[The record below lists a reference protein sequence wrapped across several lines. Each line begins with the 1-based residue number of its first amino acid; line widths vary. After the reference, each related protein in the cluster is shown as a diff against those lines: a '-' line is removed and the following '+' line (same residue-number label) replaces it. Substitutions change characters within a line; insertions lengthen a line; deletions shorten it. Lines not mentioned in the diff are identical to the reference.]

1 MHVVALERDTSTAT
15 DDKHRRPTVLV
26 VDDEESFHDVIGRY
40 LRDYRLLR
48 AYNGWQALEVLG
60 QSHVDVVFL
69 DLNLPD
75 TTGIKLLEQMRA
87 ERDDIEIIVITAHS
101 EIKHAVET
109 VKRGAFDFLAKSYE
123 NYQHIAEYID
133 RALEHRRHKREK
145 IEARTRTQWLR
156 DAFALVDQ
164 SPSEQMQ
171 AVSRLARKIADTPI
185 TVLLEG
191 ESGVGKEILARYL
204 HAYSDRA
211 DGPFVAVNL
220 SAVPSQLL
228 ESHLFGH
235 VKGAFTG
242 ADRAQI
248 GKFELAERGTLF
260 LDEIGELDMN
270 AQIKLLRVL
279 QEREI
284 ERVGAREASPVD
296 VRVVAATNKDLS
308 AEVEAG
314 RFREDLYYRLNV
326 VRLSIPALRD
336 RRDEIEELA
345 RLLAAKHAQSMRREP
360 PTFTRNAMQILL
372 QYDWPGNVR
381 ELENLVMRLVAIHP
395 GKAIAADDIPPEY
408 CLPTLNRLAN
418 RAARRGGKAV
428 KEQRLYFLARDQ
440 FERYLVRLMVNR
452 CRGDKRAAARELGV
466 SYSTVKE
473 KIRGEPVDWADSL

>member
-1 MHVVALERDTSTAT
+1 VVGLPIETTSAT
-15 DDKHRRPTVLV
+15 DESPRRATILV
-26 VDDEESFHDVIGRY
+26 VDDEQTFHDIISRY
-40 LRDYRLLR
+40 LKDYRVLR
-48 AYNGWQALEVLG
+48 AYNGWQALEVLS
-60 QSHVDVVFL
+60 QHHVDVVFL

-87 ERDDIEIIVITAHS
+87 ERDDIEVIVITAHS

-109 VKRGAFDFLAKSYE
+109 VKRGAFDFLAKSFE
-123 NYQHIAEYID
+123 NYQHIREHIG
-133 RALEHRRHKREK
+133 RALDHRRRKREQ
-145 IEARTRTQWLR
+145 IEARTQKQWLR
-156 DAFALVDQ
+156 DAFALVDR
-164 SPSEQMQ
+164 SPSEAMQ

-191 ESGVGKEILARYL
+191 ESGVGKEVLARYI

-211 DGPFVAVNL
+211 GGPFVGVNL

-248 GKFELAERGTLF
+248 GKFELAEGGTLF

-270 AQIKLLRVL
+270 AQVKLLRVL
-279 QEREI
+279 QEREV
-284 ERVGAREASPVD
+284 ERVGAREASPID
-296 VRVVAATNKDLS
+296 VRVLAATNKDLA
-308 AEVEAG
+308 AEVSAG

-326 VRLSIPALRD
+326 VRLPLPALRD
-336 RRDEIEELA
+336 RRNEISELV
-345 RLLAAKHAQSMRREP
+345 RLLAAKHANSMRRDP
-360 PTFTRNAMQILL
+360 PTFTRDAMQVLM

-395 GKAIAADDIPPEY
+395 GKAIVADDIPPEY

-418 RAARRGGKAV
+418 RAARRGGKSS
-428 KEQRLYFLARDQ
+428 KEERLYFLARDQ

-473 KIRGEPVDWADSL
+473 KIRGEPIDWADSL

>member
-1 MHVVALERDTSTAT
+1 MVGLQSDTNTVIDET
-15 DDKHRRPTVLV
+15 QRRTTILV
-26 VDDEESFHDVIGRY
+26 VDDEETFHEIISRY
-40 LRDYRLLR
+40 LKDYRVLR

-60 QSHVDVVFL
+60 QHHVDVVFL

-87 ERDDIEIIVITAHS
+87 ERDDLEVIVITAHS

-109 VKRGAFDFLAKSYE
+109 VKRGAFDFLAKSFE
-123 NYQHIAEYID
+123 NYQHIREHID
-133 RALEHRRHKREK
+133 RALEHRRQKREQ
-145 IEARTRTQWLR
+145 IEVRTRQQWLR
-156 DAFALVDQ
+156 DAFALVDR
-164 SPSEQMQ
+164 SPSETMQ
-171 AVSRLARKIADTPI
+171 SVTRLARKIADTPI

-191 ESGVGKEILARYL
+191 ESGVGKEILARYI

-211 DGPFVAVNL
+211 GGPFVGVNL
-220 SAVPSQLL
+220 SAVPGQLL

-248 GKFELAERGTLF
+248 GKFELAEGGTLF
-260 LDEIGELDMN
+260 LDEIGELEMS
-270 AQIKLLRVL
+270 AQVKLLRVL
-279 QEREI
+279 QEREV
-284 ERVGAREASPVD
+284 ERVGAREPSPID
-296 VRVVAATNKDLS
+296 VRVLAATNKDLS
-308 AEVEAG
+308 AEVAAG

-326 VRLSIPALRD
+326 VRLPIPPLRD
-336 RRDEIEELA
+336 RRDDIPELV
-345 RLLAAKHAQSMRREP
+345 RLHACKHAEGMRREP
-360 PTFTRNAMQILL
+360 PTFTRDAMQVLMH
-372 QYDWPGNVR
+372 YDWPGNVR

-395 GKAIAADDIPPEY
+395 GKAIVADDIPPEY
-408 CLPTLNRLAN
+408 CLSTLNSLAN
-418 RAARRGGKAV
+418 RAARRGGKDSQ
-428 KEQRLYFLARDQ
+428 EQRLYFLARDQ